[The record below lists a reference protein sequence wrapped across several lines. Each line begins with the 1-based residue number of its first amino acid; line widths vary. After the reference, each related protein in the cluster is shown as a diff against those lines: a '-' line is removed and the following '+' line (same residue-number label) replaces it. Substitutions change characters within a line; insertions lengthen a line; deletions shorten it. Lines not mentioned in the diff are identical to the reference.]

1 MDKDEKTK
9 DGSLDVA
16 YQNKDISSKYF
27 VEEFKDTFFK
37 VFGLDLP
44 DIVREEPTELPTIEV
59 NDRAMDK
66 LYYLADGSYAIIDF
80 ESVYSEEN
88 KVKYLGYVAR
98 LLKRVYNQSK
108 IIPKLRMVII
118 YTADVEEGSTIS
130 ELDMGD
136 EKLVL
141 TEAFLSNLDAE
152 SIIENCRQKIIN
164 EEKLNDSD
172 KLSIMLCPMAVIGK
186 KGKIEAIHR
195 VIGMLADLDD
205 DKVKMQ
211 ILSGMLAFGDKV
223 IAKEDV
229 EKIRRELKMTKWEQL
244 LYDETM
250 EAVNKAT
257 NEQAY
262 NIASN
267 LLKEG
272 LSPEMISR
280 NTGLDI
286 SVVEELSRN
295 LDKEKEKEA
304 MPV

>member
-9 DGSLDVA
+9 DGSVDVA

-108 IIPKLRMVII
+108 IIPKLRVVII

-164 EEKLNDSD
+164 EEKLSDSD

>member
-9 DGSLDVA
+9 DGSVDVA

-108 IIPKLRMVII
+108 IIPKLRVVII

>member
-9 DGSLDVA
+9 DGSVDVA

-66 LYYLADGSYAIIDF
+66 LYYLADGSYAIVDF

-108 IIPKLRMVII
+108 IIPKLRVVII

-164 EEKLNDSD
+164 EEKLSDSD

-195 VIGMLADLDD
+195 VIGMIADLDD

-229 EKIRRELKMTKWEQL
+229 EKIRREIKMTKWEQL

-295 LDKEKEKEA
+295 LDKEKEA
-304 MPV
+304 MSV

>member
-9 DGSLDVA
+9 DGSVDVA

-108 IIPKLRMVII
+108 IIPKLRVVII

-164 EEKLNDSD
+164 EEKLSDSD

-195 VIGMLADLDD
+195 VIGMIADLDD

-229 EKIRRELKMTKWEQL
+229 EKIRREIKMTKWEQL

-304 MPV
+304 MSV

>member
-9 DGSLDVA
+9 DGSVDVA

-66 LYYLADGSYAIIDF
+66 LYYLADGSYAIVDF

-108 IIPKLRMVII
+108 IIPKLRVVII

-164 EEKLNDSD
+164 EEKLSDSD

-195 VIGMLADLDD
+195 VIGMIADLDD

-229 EKIRRELKMTKWEQL
+229 EKIRREIKMTKWEQL

-304 MPV
+304 MSV

>member
-9 DGSLDVA
+9 DGSVDVA

-108 IIPKLRMVII
+108 IIPKLRVVII

-141 TEAFLSNLDAE
+141 TEAFLSNLDAK

-164 EEKLNDSD
+164 EEKLSDSD

>member
-1 MDKDEKTK
+1 
-9 DGSLDVA
+9 
-16 YQNKDISSKYF
+16 
-27 VEEFKDTFFK
+27 
-37 VFGLDLP
+37 
-44 DIVREEPTELPTIEV
+44 
-59 NDRAMDK
+59 
-66 LYYLADGSYAIIDF
+66 
-80 ESVYSEEN
+80 
-88 KVKYLGYVAR
+88 
-98 LLKRVYNQSK
+98 
-108 IIPKLRMVII
+108 
-118 YTADVEEGSTIS
+118 
-130 ELDMGD
+130 
-136 EKLVL
+136 
-141 TEAFLSNLDAE
+141 LSNLDAE

-164 EEKLNDSD
+164 EEKLSDSD

-195 VIGMLADLDD
+195 VIGMIADLDD

-229 EKIRRELKMTKWEQL
+229 EKIRREIKMTKWEQL

-304 MPV
+304 MSV